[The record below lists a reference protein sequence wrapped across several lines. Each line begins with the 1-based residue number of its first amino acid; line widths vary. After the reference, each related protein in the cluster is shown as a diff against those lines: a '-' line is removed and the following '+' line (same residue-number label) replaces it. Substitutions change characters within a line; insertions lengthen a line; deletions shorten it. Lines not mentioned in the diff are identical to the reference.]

1 MKTNDTFSHEANEMH
16 AGAAEYNEQREVNEE
31 LAAREREDAQ
41 EQAEA
46 MDEARRDAEDNVQFI
61 EYMSED
67 AFGKMMSRANE

>member
-1 MKTNDTFSHEANEMH
+1 MNATFTATANEMH
-16 AGAAEYNEQREVNEE
+16 AGAAEFDEQREAQAEINAE
-31 LAAREREDAQ
+31 RERDAQ

-46 MDEARRDAEDNVQFI
+46 MAEARRDADDNAEFI